1 MSQLPSSQLPISQL
15 PMSQAE
21 TKHCPRCQAPF
32 ECRVD
37 NISQCQCSGI
47 QLTAEDKAFIAA
59 NYTDCLCRNCL
70 LAIAESPSVPA

>member
-1 MSQLPSSQLPISQL
+1 MPQSHISQSL
-15 PMSQAE
+15 ISRAE
-21 TKHCPRCQAPF
+21 PKSCPRCQAPF

-47 QLTAEDKAFIAA
+47 RLTSEDKAFIAA

-70 LAIAESPSVPA
+70 LAITASMRPDPSA